1 MLSDIITIS
10 PIGGNLHPT
19 SPQINQDKGLFPVT
33 RTMSS
38 FFSRMREY
46 LHIIY
51 CPFINANMNKR
62 KPLSTKNRQNRE
74 KRDETAILYGLH
86 AVRAAL
92 CNPKRRLIKLY
103 ATKNALN
110 ALADIVGE
118 AQQRGLKIEE
128 VTSESLLYKVA
139 QRGKPQEKQ
148 KDSQNIVHQGIVHQ
162 GVVLQSAPLPVP
174 DLADIIATK
183 QPLILLDQVTDP
195 RNVGAILRVA
205 AVFGAGAVIMTRHHS
220 PPPSGALTKAAS
232 GALEYVPLLAV
243 ANLARCMK
251 TLDETGY
258 LLIGLDESGDMPLQT
273 ALQTEQ
279 PVAFI
284 LGGESKG
291 LRRLTRTNCQTLAHL
306 PTMAQNTAGQ
316 NMVTQGAAAKRAG
329 AQASF
334 TTLNVATAAA
344 LALYEWHR
352 Q

>member
-1 MLSDIITIS
+1 
-10 PIGGNLHPT
+10 
-19 SPQINQDKGLFPVT
+19 
-33 RTMSS
+33 
-38 FFSRMREY
+38 
-46 LHIIY
+46 
-51 CPFINANMNKR
+51 MNKR
-62 KPLSTKNRQNRE
+62 KPLLTKNRPNRE

-110 ALADIVGE
+110 ALADVLAE
-118 AQQRGLKIEE
+118 AQQKGLKIEE
-128 VTSESLLYKVA
+128 VTSESLLHKVE
-139 QRGKPQEKQ
+139 QRGKAAERQQ
-148 KDSQNIVHQGIVHQ
+148 GDRQNIIHQGIVHQ

-251 TLDETGY
+251 TLDEANY

-284 LGGESKG
+284 LGGEGKG
-291 LRRLTRTNCQTLAHL
+291 LRRLTRTHCQTLAHL
-306 PTMAQNTAGQ
+306 PTMAQNTEA
-316 NMVTQGAAAKRAG
+316 QGAAAQGTMTKSAG
-329 AQASF
+329 AQANF
-334 TTLNVATAAA
+334 TTLNVATATA

-352 Q
+352 K

>member
-1 MLSDIITIS
+1 
-10 PIGGNLHPT
+10 
-19 SPQINQDKGLFPVT
+19 
-33 RTMSS
+33 
-38 FFSRMREY
+38 
-46 LHIIY
+46 
-51 CPFINANMNKR
+51 MNKR
-62 KPLSTKNRQNRE
+62 KPLLTKNRPNRE

-110 ALADIVGE
+110 ALADVLAE
-118 AQQRGLKIEE
+118 AQQKGLKIEE
-128 VTSESLLYKVA
+128 VTSESLLHKVA
-139 QRGKPQEKQ
+139 QRGKAAERQQ
-148 KDSQNIVHQGIVHQ
+148 GDRQNIIHQGIVHQ

-205 AVFGAGAVIMTRHHS
+205 AVFGAGAIIMTRHHS

-251 TLDETGY
+251 TLDEANY

-284 LGGESKG
+284 LGGEGKG
-291 LRRLTRTNCQTLAHL
+291 LRRLTRTHCQTLAHL
-306 PTMAQNTAGQ
+306 PTMSQNTAAQ
-316 NMVTQGAAAKRAG
+316 HAVTQRTAAQHAVTKSAG
-329 AQASF
+329 AQANF

>member
-1 MLSDIITIS
+1 
-10 PIGGNLHPT
+10 
-19 SPQINQDKGLFPVT
+19 
-33 RTMSS
+33 
-38 FFSRMREY
+38 MREY

-62 KPLSTKNRQNRE
+62 KPLLTKNRPNRE

-110 ALADIVGE
+110 ALADVLGE
-118 AQQRGLKIEE
+118 AQQKGLKIEE
-128 VTSESLLYKVA
+128 VTSESLPHKVA
-139 QRGKPQEKQ
+139 QRGKAAERQQ
-148 KDSQNIVHQGIVHQ
+148 GDRQNIIHQGIVHQ

-205 AVFGAGAVIMTRHHS
+205 VVFGAGAVIMTRHHS
-220 PPPSGALTKAAS
+220 PPPSGTLTKAAS

-251 TLDETGY
+251 TLHEACY
-258 LLIGLDESGDMPLQT
+258 MLIGLDESGDMPLQT

-284 LGGESKG
+284 LGGEGKG

-306 PTMAQNTAGQ
+306 PTMAQNTEA
-316 NMVTQGAAAKRAG
+316 QGAAAQGTMTKSAG
-329 AQASF
+329 AQANF
-334 TTLNVATAAA
+334 TTLNVATATA